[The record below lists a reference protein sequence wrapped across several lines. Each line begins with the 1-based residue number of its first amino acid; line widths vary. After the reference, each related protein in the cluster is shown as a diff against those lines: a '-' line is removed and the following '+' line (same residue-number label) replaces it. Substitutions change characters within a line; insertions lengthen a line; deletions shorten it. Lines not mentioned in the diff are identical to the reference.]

1 MIPIFIPLPAVRQV
15 RAPDRGRADQRRGLV
30 ERLRRSA
37 ERVVAHGGIDP
48 GDAGELR
55 EPGNL
60 GARQLDR
67 ERVQDDAVVPA
78 HVRGRE
84 RALDAALQGALG
96 RGQAAEVA
104 NARGGAQVEPV
115 GARGLRQHAAF
126 GGRLRQRRRVE
137 RDHNLGSRRAR
148 GGRSGKRK
156 RRQPAEKN
164 KTPFQEGNGTG
175 ATLACRADVAELVDA
190 HGSGPCGRKPVE
202 VQVLSSASPDPAT
215 FGPATAPNDS
225 DVTPYLLLIG
235 IVAFCL
241 PLVLG
246 LIVAARQRPSR
257 HDLTLEHI
265 EELETE
271 LGIDESDDLN
281 DADRAKLTPE
291 QIEAERAH
299 IRHPGDRL

>member
-1 MIPIFIPLPAVRQV
+1 MLGLRRVERQVGVRVLGRRGCERARDDDLVGRVVRIALREAGRHGEAAGREEGMGLVDAVVDDPDLHPVARGGQV
-15 RAPDRGRADQRRGLV
+15 RAPDRGRADERRCLV
-30 ERLRRSA
+30 ERLRGAA
-37 ERVVAHGGIDP
+37 ERVVAHGGVDP

-55 EPGNL
+55 KPGNL

-78 HVRGRE
+78 HGRGRE
-84 RALDAALQGALG
+84 CALDAALQGPLR

-104 NARGGAQVEPV
+104 DARGRAQVEPV

-126 GGRLRQRRRVE
+126 GGRLRQWRRVE
-137 RDHNLGSRRAR
+137 RDHDLGSRRAR

-175 ATLACRADVAELVDA
+175 ARLESRADVAELVDA

-215 FGPATAPNDS
+215 FGPATAQ
-225 DVTPYLLLIG
+225 T
-235 IVAFCL
+235 
-241 PLVLG
+241 
-246 LIVAARQRPSR
+246 
-257 HDLTLEHI
+257 
-265 EELETE
+265 
-271 LGIDESDDLN
+271 
-281 DADRAKLTPE
+281 
-291 QIEAERAH
+291 
-299 IRHPGDRL
+299 IRT